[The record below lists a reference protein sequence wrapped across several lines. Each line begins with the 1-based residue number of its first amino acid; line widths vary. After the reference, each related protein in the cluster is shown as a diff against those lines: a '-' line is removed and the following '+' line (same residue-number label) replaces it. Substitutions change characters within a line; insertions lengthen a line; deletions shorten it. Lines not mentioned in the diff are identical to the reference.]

1 MQKQALVNAD
11 EREMLPAPSLE
22 IIFLTCCIT
31 AYFSINQL
39 SLCCVDNPVL
49 LEDLCSIIS
58 SKMLFFFV
66 FIIRFISSLSKSQLT
81 TPCQSSS

>member
-1 MQKQALVNAD
+1 MQKQALVNED
-11 EREMLPAPSLE
+11 EREMLLAPSLE

-39 SLCCVDNPVL
+39 SLCCVDNSVL

-58 SKMLFFFV
+58 SKMLFLLFSLLDLFLLLAK
-66 FIIRFISSLSKSQLT
+66 SS
-81 TPCQSSS
+81 